1 MFSRSARM
9 NKYIFLNDEIKLTFN
24 GCCSIINALLADG
37 ILTAA
42 MADEMKEE
50 CAAIC
55 TEMQG

>member
-1 MFSRSARM
+1 M

-24 GCCSIINALLADG
+24 GCCTIINTLLADG
-37 ILTAA
+37 TLTAA
-42 MADEMKEE
+42 MADELKEE